1 MRNNVNMN
9 SIVEELETKLAGIK
23 GKRKAKEI
31 TERYLEEVTGK
42 KHQFE
47 VARETYHMYHIVTD
61 NESGGGSSLF
71 VHFNSAGKVK
81 EISKF

>member
-1 MRNNVNMN
+1 MRNGINMN

-23 GKRKAKEI
+23 GKRKAKAI
-31 TERYLEEVTGK
+31 TESYLEELTGK
-42 KHQFE
+42 KHQFQA
-47 VARETYHMYHIVTD
+47 ARETYHHYHIITD

-71 VHFNSAGKVK
+71 VLFNSAGRVK